1 MVAALPGTVWSRQRG
16 ASSSHPRCG
25 RHYVKPSEARQI
37 KSKAAQRLRAK
48 AARARRD
55 CERSHSTF
63 ANLIIQRPVAT
74 RLATSTGQA
83 MPKKPNY
90 DYEKRQ
96 KEIARKQ
103 KKEEKRARK
112 REDAQLPGPS
122 SDAASELPAT
132 PATK

>member
-1 MVAALPGTVWSRQRG
+1 
-16 ASSSHPRCG
+16 
-25 RHYVKPSEARQI
+25 
-37 KSKAAQRLRAK
+37 
-48 AARARRD
+48 
-55 CERSHSTF
+55 
-63 ANLIIQRPVAT
+63 
-74 RLATSTGQA
+74 